1 MISETIPEG
10 AELRASPRH
19 RVFKGAVIVLNE
31 GRSTFN
37 CIMRDL
43 SLGGARIQVES
54 PLGLPDHFDLLT
66 AETPRRPCRV
76 AWRSGQQM
84 GIAFL
89 AAA

>member
-1 MISETIPEG
+1 MIAETIPAG

-19 RVFKGAVIVLNE
+19 RVFKGAVIVFNA

-43 SLGGARIQVES
+43 SLGGAKLQIES
-54 PLGLPDHFDLLT
+54 PRGIPDTFDLLT
-66 AETPRRPCRV
+66 PDTPRRPCRV
-76 AWRSGQQM
+76 AWRNGLSV

-89 AAA
+89 NAA